1 MPQIKIR
8 VGGRL
13 YELLCDAGQ
22 EAHVQSLAARLD
34 TKLSPLQQ
42 SLPSAGEARQIVLA
56 ALLLADDLVK
66 ADSKLD
72 ASREEIKALRNQL
85 AQAQRRL
92 EQQEMAPQKRDLLA
106 KNAAASPSSV
116 TASPDLQHK
125 DEVLL
130 AEAIDLLT
138 GRIEVIADLL
148 VKD

>member
-22 EAHVQSLAARLD
+22 EAHVHGLAARLD
-34 TKLSPLQQ
+34 TKLAPLSQ

-56 ALLLADDLVK
+56 ALLLADDVVK

-72 ASREEIKALRNQL
+72 AAREEMKALRNQL

-92 EQQEMAPQKRDLLA
+92 EQQDIPPQKRDLLA
-106 KNAAASPSSV
+106 KKSPLPPPSV
-116 TASPDLQHK
+116 TTSPDTQHK

-130 AEAIDLLT
+130 AKAIDLLT
-138 GRIEVIADLL
+138 GRIEAIADLL